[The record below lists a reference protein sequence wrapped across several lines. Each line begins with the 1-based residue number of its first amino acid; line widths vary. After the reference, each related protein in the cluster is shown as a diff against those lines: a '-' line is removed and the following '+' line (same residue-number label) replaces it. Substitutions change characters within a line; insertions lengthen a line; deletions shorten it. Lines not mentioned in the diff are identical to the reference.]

1 MLNAIWMGMIVLA
14 FFGALATGNLT
25 ALSKAAAEGA
35 QSGVETALRLL
46 GAMCLWLGMMNIAKE
61 AGVTAHL
68 SRMLSPLIRRLFP
81 EYAEEKAVREKI
93 SMNLAAN
100 MLGMGNAATP
110 FGLGAMDEMQRLSG
124 GDRPTKGMVLFV
136 VMNTAA
142 FQLIPSS
149 VVTLRAAYGSANPY
163 DVMVHIWFVSLGSL
177 LLCIAVCKGLERISW
192 RR

>member
-1 MLNAIWMGMIVLA
+1 MLDAIWMGILVLS

-25 ALSKAAAEGA
+25 ALSKAAADGA
-35 QSGVETALRLL
+35 QNAVTTALLLL
-46 GAMCLWLGMMNIAKE
+46 GAMCLWLGVMRIAQA
-61 AGVTAHL
+61 AGITAWL
-68 SRMLSPLIRRLFP
+68 SRTLSPLIRRLFP
-81 EYAEEKAVREKI
+81 EYAGEKAVCEKI

-110 FGLGAMDEMQRLSG
+110 FGLKAMDEMQRLSG
-124 GDRPTKGMVLFV
+124 EDRPTKGMVLFV

-163 DVMVHIWFVSLGSL
+163 DIMVHIWFVSLGSL
-177 LLCIAVCKGLERISW
+177 LLCIAVCKALERLAWKS
-192 RR
+192 